1 MDSFL
6 MTFELI
12 NESNAV
18 WVAQYLLDLDIS
30 YISSIYREDVESWVI
45 NLKQAR
51 EQYLHHVLSGSSN
64 TRDGLDASKM
74 NAQLGLVNY
83 SLSVLLQRIR
93 AFLPLLT
100 SYGIECLRTQL
111 TETVQQDA

>member
-1 MDSFL
+1 
-6 MTFELI
+6 MTFEWI

-18 WVAQYLLDLDIS
+18 WVAQYLLDLDVSCIE
-30 YISSIYREDVESWVI
+30 SIYQEDVESWVI

-51 EQYLHHVLSGSSN
+51 ERYLHHVLSSSSN
-64 TRDGLDASKM
+64 VGEGLSSSKM
-74 NAQLGLVNY
+74 NSQLGLVNY
-83 SLSVLLQRIR
+83 SLNVLLQRIH

-111 TETVQQDA
+111 TKTAQQKI